1 MTTKFIDEQAHDDDL
16 GNYSV
21 GESGSEFVVPYMEL
35 KPEARFNR
43 LLFLWGKVQ
52 SRARNAA
59 RIKSRFYALQQKL
72 LRHGTTKNLLLS
84 QLRSQQ
90 KRSWFL
96 ISSDG
101 KFRMVWNL
109 LMVIFIVYITVYGP
123 YRIAFIED
131 SEANPI
137 LTGLDVVIDIFFLAD
152 IIVTFMTDYQDSK
165 TNHVVTDFKSIA
177 RNYMLSTFFLDLLA
191 AVPFSLLDINNQ

>member
-1 MTTKFIDEQAHDDDL
+1 MSKLKGEAVADDDL

-35 KPEARFNR
+35 KPEARLNR
-43 LLFLWGKVQ
+43 LLFLWRKVH

-59 RIKSRFYALQQKL
+59 RIKNRFYGLQQQL
-72 LRHGTTKNLLLS
+72 LRNGTTKNLLLS

-96 ISSDG
+96 ISRDG
-101 KFRMVWNL
+101 NFRMVWNL
-109 LMVIFIVYITVYGP
+109 LMVTFILYMAVYGP

-137 LTGLDVVIDIFFLAD
+137 LTGFDVVIDIFFLAD
-152 IIVTFMTDYQDSK
+152 IVVTFMTDYQDPK
-165 TNHVVTDFKSIA
+165 TNHTVSDFKSIA
-177 RNYMLSTFFLDLLA
+177 RNYLLSTFFLDLMA
-191 AVPFSLLDINNQ
+191 AVPFSLLDILNQ